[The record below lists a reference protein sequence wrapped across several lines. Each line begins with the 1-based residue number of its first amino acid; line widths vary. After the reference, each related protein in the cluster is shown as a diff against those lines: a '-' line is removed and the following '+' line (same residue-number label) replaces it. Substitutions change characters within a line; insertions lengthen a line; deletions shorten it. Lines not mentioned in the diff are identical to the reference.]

1 MRRVN
6 LLLALGLCGATSL
19 PALTLLTY
27 NVGGNGA
34 EDWST
39 NAPQV
44 RAIARQIVFLQPDVL
59 TFNEVP
65 FEHSHEM
72 TNFVQA
78 FLPGYAVAWHSGTD
92 GYIRSVILSRF
103 PIRREQRWLARANLA
118 AFGYDGPF
126 TRDLFEA
133 EIAVPDFPQP
143 LHVFTTHLKSG
154 SDATS
159 AVRRAAE
166 ANAISN
172 FFANGF
178 LLTNALRA
186 YVLTGDFNEDV
197 ARPRANSLDPVG
209 RVANEATGLR
219 LTTPLNPLTQDDRTF
234 SARAGLTARYDY
246 ILPCGLLFSNVVR
259 SGVFRVSLLNPPP
272 PPLLPTDES
281 TASDHLPVWM
291 EFANPYP
298 VFGFTQITRR
308 GEAIIVTWPNHPGA
322 VYEVQASADLLNW
335 RTLTGGRVPE
345 GPTVSWSV
353 PADEPLQFFRI
364 RRTQ

>member
-1 MRRVN
+1 MRRLK
-6 LLLALGLCGATSL
+6 LLLALGLSGPPSVL
-19 PALTLLTY
+19 ALTLLTY

-44 RAIARQIVFLQPDVL
+44 RAIARQMVFLQPDVL

-72 TNFVQA
+72 TNFVKA
-78 FLPGYAVAWHSGTD
+78 FLPGYDVAWHSGTD
-92 GYIRSVILSRF
+92 GHIRSVILSRF
-103 PIRREQRWLARANLA
+103 PILREQRWLARTNLA

-133 EIAVPDFPQP
+133 EIAVPDYPQP

-159 AVRRAAE
+159 AARRAAE

-172 FFANGF
+172 FFVNGF
-178 LLTNALRA
+178 LLTNAHRA

-197 ARPRANSLDPVG
+197 ARPRANSLDPLG

-219 LTTPLNPLTQDDRTF
+219 LTTPINPMTQDDRTF
-234 SARAGLTARYDY
+234 SARAGLTVRYDY
-246 ILPCGLLFSNVVR
+246 ILPGGLLFSNVVR
-259 SGVFRVSLLNPPP
+259 SGVFRVSLLDPPP
-272 PPLLPTDES
+272 PPLLPTDEG

-298 VFGFTQITRR
+298 VFAFTEVARR
-308 GEAIIVTWPNHPGA
+308 GGEVNVTWQNHPGA
-322 VYEVQASADLLNW
+322 AYVVEASSDLVTW
-335 RTLTGGRVPE
+335 RTLTGGRVPA

-353 PADEPLQFFRI
+353 PADAPLQFFRI